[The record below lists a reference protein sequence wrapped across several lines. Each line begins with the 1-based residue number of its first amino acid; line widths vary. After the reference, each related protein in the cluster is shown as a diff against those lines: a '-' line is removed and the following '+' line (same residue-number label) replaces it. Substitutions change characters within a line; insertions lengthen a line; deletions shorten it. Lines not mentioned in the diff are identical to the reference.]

1 MGLKEFWNER
11 YMSDDYAF
19 GEAPNEYLKSMLTT
33 LPPGKILF
41 PAEGEGRNAV
51 FAASLGWDVS
61 AFDVSEEGKRK
72 ADLLA
77 QKNGVA
83 INYIVSSMEDINYPQ
98 ESFDAIALIYAHFNQ
113 HVRSIFHQKLAQL
126 LKPGGH
132 IILESFSKEH
142 LQYNRLNP
150 AVGGPTDESLLYSID
165 EIKQDFSA
173 FTALELV
180 QKEIELQEGL
190 YHVGKGSVIRF
201 FGAKK

>member
-11 YMSDDYAF
+11 YLSDDYAF
-19 GEAPNEYLKSMLTT
+19 GESPNEFLKSV
-33 LPPGKILF
+33 LPSIQPGKILF

-51 FAASLGWDVS
+51 FAATLGWDVY

-83 INYIVSSMEDINYPQ
+83 INYIVQGMDESSYPTD
-98 ESFDAIALIYAHFNQ
+98 SFDAIALIYAHFNQ
-113 HVRSIFHQKLAQL
+113 DVRSIFHQKLAQL

-150 AVGGPTDESLLYSID
+150 AVGGPTDESLLYAID

-190 YHVGKGSVIRF
+190 YHVGKGSAIRF